1 MAAPIIDFQKFK
13 KNMLPVYFKIIW
25 RNLLK
30 SKSFSLITIGGLAIG
45 MAVAMLIGLW
55 IWDEWS
61 FNKSF
66 QHSERI
72 VQIYQNR
79 NFDGKI
85 GTFNIVPHPMAKELR
100 NLYPDFEATAMA
112 DRHDHVVAAGDK
124 ILTVSGLF
132 AEPTFAR
139 IFSIP
144 MKSGSAEGLND
155 ANSMLVSSSLAQ
167 SLFGENADV
176 LGKTVKLD
184 NKISLTVSGVFHD
197 FPGNTDFADIKMLAP
212 WAVYIAIDE
221 TARRTQNHWGSN
233 DWLCYALLSEGRK
246 AGEVETKIKS
256 LLANKVDDDEKATQ
270 PELLIH
276 PLDKW
281 HLYGE
286 FIDGKNAGGK
296 IQLVRLFGLIGLFVV
311 LLACI
316 NFMNLTTAKSES
328 RMKEI
333 GVRKVVGSVRTQLVV
348 QFLCESMIVVALATV
363 LSVCLAVLVL
373 PAFNTMTQKQMSI
386 PWGNGYFWVFSL
398 LFVGITGILAGSY
411 PSIYLSSFKPIR
423 MLKGRLQTGR
433 RAAMPRKILVVA
445 QFSISVALITG
456 TIVIFQQ
463 IQHVKSRPIGY
474 DKNGLIYLPLSTPAL
489 QDLDYE
495 VLRRALLLTG
505 VVENASE
512 SSNAVTTGGSLNIG
526 YTWDGDASRTNVIFN
541 EMRGTFHNSATL
553 GFQILEGRDFSAA
566 FASDSTAVLVNE
578 ATASLMGGKDV
589 IGKSI
594 QNINTGVFHVI
605 GIVRNVIDESP
616 YTEAMPALYF
626 LSDKNL
632 DILNIKIKPTVGAA
646 TALSAI
652 ENVLKKL
659 DPAAPFDY
667 KFADQELAK
676 KYMSE
681 ELIGK
686 LAFLFAVF
694 AIFISCLGLFG
705 LAALDTVSRTKE
717 IGVRKVLGASVAGI
731 SGLLAKDF
739 LKPVLVAIVIA
750 SPVAWYFM
758 QRWLADFAYRIE
770 MEWWMFAAA
779 GAVAVAVAVL
789 TVGFQSVKAALV
801 NPVKSLRSE

>member
-1 MAAPIIDFQKFK
+1 
-13 KNMLPVYFKIIW
+13 
-25 RNLLK
+25 
-30 SKSFSLITIGGLAIG
+30 
-45 MAVAMLIGLW
+45 
-55 IWDEWS
+55 
-61 FNKSF
+61 
-66 QHSERI
+66 
-72 VQIYQNR
+72 
-79 NFDGKI
+79 
-85 GTFNIVPHPMAKELR
+85 
-100 NLYPDFEATAMA
+100 
-112 DRHDHVVAAGDK
+112 
-124 ILTVSGLF
+124 
-132 AEPTFAR
+132 
-139 IFSIP
+139 
-144 MKSGSAEGLND
+144 
-155 ANSMLVSSSLAQ
+155 
-167 SLFGENADV
+167 
-176 LGKTVKLD
+176 
-184 NKISLTVSGVFHD
+184 
-197 FPGNTDFADIKMLAP
+197 
-212 WAVYIAIDE
+212 
-221 TARRTQNHWGSN
+221 
-233 DWLCYALLSEGRK
+233 
-246 AGEVETKIKS
+246 
-256 LLANKVDDDEKATQ
+256 
-270 PELLIH
+270 
-276 PLDKW
+276 
-281 HLYGE
+281 
-286 FIDGKNAGGK
+286 
-296 IQLVRLFGLIGLFVV
+296 
-311 LLACI
+311 
-316 NFMNLTTAKSES
+316 
-328 RMKEI
+328 
-333 GVRKVVGSVRTQLVV
+333 
-348 QFLCESMIVVALATV
+348 
-363 LSVCLAVLVL
+363 
-373 PAFNTMTQKQMSI
+373 
-386 PWGNGYFWVFSL
+386 
-398 LFVGITGILAGSY
+398 
-411 PSIYLSSFKPIR
+411 
-423 MLKGRLQTGR
+423 
-433 RAAMPRKILVVA
+433 
-445 QFSISVALITG
+445 
-456 TIVIFQQ
+456 
-463 IQHVKSRPIGY
+463 
-474 DKNGLIYLPLSTPAL
+474 
-489 QDLDYE
+489 
-495 VLRRALLLTG
+495 
-505 VVENASE
+505 
-512 SSNAVTTGGSLNIG
+512 
-526 YTWDGDASRTNVIFN
+526 
-541 EMRGTFHNSATL
+541 MRGTFHNSATL